1 MKYIVVNDFI
11 ERGSLKQIKAGE
23 EYACLDPK
31 RAEKLIRLGYI
42 AEKAQEEPKKEEK
55 PKKEKVEEPEKKT
68 AKAKTTTKRS
78 VKTKKA

>member
-11 ERGSLKQIKAGE
+11 ERISLKQIKAGE
-23 EYACLDPK
+23 EYACLDPV

-42 AEKAQEEPKKEEK
+42 AEKAEEEPKKADK
-55 PKKEKVEEPEKKT
+55 PKKETVEEPEKKT

-78 VKTKKA
+78 VKAKKA

>member
-11 ERGSLKQIKAGE
+11 ERISLKQIKAGE
-23 EYACLDPK
+23 EYACLDPV
-31 RAEKLIRLGYI
+31 RAEKLRRLGYI
-42 AEKAQEEPKKEEK
+42 KEKAEEPKKAEK

-78 VKTKKA
+78 VNAKKA

>member
-11 ERGSLKQIKAGE
+11 ERISLKQIKAGE
-23 EYACLDPK
+23 EYACLDPV

-42 AEKAQEEPKKEEK
+42 EEVKEEPKKAEK

-78 VKTKKA
+78 VNAKKA